1 MVGLVL
7 VSHSRRLAE
16 ATVDLIKRTIGPD
29 ISIAAAGGIGD
40 DRLELGTD
48 ALDIQEAILKVR
60 SPEGVLVLMD
70 MGSAIL
76 SAETAKELVSFEMTD
91 ALVLCS
97 APLVE
102 GSIAAAVQIQIGSAL
117 TDVTAAA
124 QQGLAPKQ
132 EQLADTE
139 PSSQSGISDE
149 RACPPDALRRGEF
162 ISAEGKEIVPS
173 EGKVLEVTIQNE
185 HGIHLRPAA
194 NLIKA
199 LGRFKATVQM
209 ENLSAKRGPIAAKSL
224 VDLGR
229 LQIRQGDQVRFNV
242 TGSDQEAALAAI
254 NALVETNFGD
264 NATPSAKTAPPAGVP
279 ATGQPF
285 PVSAGIAIGHPIFLE
300 QLEPPI
306 PSYAVPDESA
316 ATVEFEKLQGG
327 LNRAEKAFT
336 GRFERLQKQLD
347 PETLGILEAQRLIL
361 SDQTII
367 AEVQKRIHDQHE
379 NAAQAWH
386 TVLTGLATEQEAVSD
401 EYLRARAADFREIRS
416 LVLNELRGDK
426 EKLVLPDNGAKAILV
441 CDELT
446 PSLADTIGSTVI
458 QGVIQLHGG
467 ATSHGAILARALR
480 LPSIGG
486 AAGKGDQ
493 IRRAA
498 VVGFDGEKG
507 TLWINP
513 SPELRTSIEA
523 TQAASRSAFETAL
536 AQSREPAKTKDSL
549 LINIAAN
556 AGSRDDVTSAARYGA
571 DSIGLFRSE
580 FLFQKFDQLPSEEE
594 QLAAYQ
600 DALAPFGS
608 RLVTVRLLDVGGDKP
623 LPFLTVPHEANPF
636 LGVRGLRL
644 LFQNPDFCRTHLRAV
659 LRLAADHQIR
669 ILVPMVTDHSELV
682 QLRKLFEELHQEM
695 VSEKLPHQWPA
706 PIGAMIE
713 TPSAAILADRI
724 AAECDFLS
732 FGTNDLTQYVLC
744 AERGNPALNLYA
756 DALHPA
762 VLRIC
767 QPAIEAAKKRK
778 ISVSVCGEIG
788 SDLAAVPI
796 LLGLG
801 LRDLSVTAA
810 AVPNIKA
817 LVRELD
823 VSQIAPRLAEKFNT
837 FGSAA
842 EVREFGQTV
851 LPSREAAT
859 QQ

>member
-29 ISIAAAGGIGD
+29 ISIAAAGGVGD
-40 DRLELGTD
+40 DRSELGTD

-60 SPEGVLVLMD
+60 SPDGVLVLMD

-91 ALVLCS
+91 PLVLCS

-117 TDVTAAA
+117 TEVTSAA

-132 EQLADTE
+132 EQLADTA
-139 PSSQSGISDE
+139 PPDE
-149 RACPPDALRRGEF
+149 RELIPTE
-162 ISAEGKEIVPS
+162 EKELIPA
-173 EGKVLEVTIQNE
+173 EGKVLEINIQNE
-185 HGIHLRPAA
+185 HGLHLRPAA
-194 NLIKA
+194 NLIKTLA
-199 LGRFKATVQM
+199 PYKATVQI

-224 VDLGR
+224 VDLAR
-229 LQIRQGDQVRFNV
+229 LQIRHGDQVRFNIA
-242 TGSDQEAALAAI
+242 GPDQDAALSAI
-254 NALVETNFGD
+254 NGLVQTNFGD
-264 NATPSAKTAPPAGVP
+264 NAAPAAKTAPRA
-279 ATGQPF
+279 AAGQPF

-306 PSYAVPDESA
+306 PSYTVPDEPA
-316 ATVEFEKLQGG
+316 AAVEFEKLQGA

-336 GRFERLQKQLD
+336 SRFERLQARLD
-347 PETLGILEAQRLIL
+347 PETLAILEAQRLIL
-361 SDQTII
+361 TDQTII
-367 AEVQKRIHDQHE
+367 VEVQNRIHDQHE

-386 TVLTGLATEQEAVSD
+386 TVLTGLAAEQEAVSD

-416 LVLNELRGDK
+416 LVLNELREDK
-426 EKLVLPDNGAKAILV
+426 EKLVLPDNGANAILV

-446 PSLADTIGSTVI
+446 PSLADTIGSTFI
-458 QGVIQLHGG
+458 QGVLQLHGG
-467 ATSHGAILARALR
+467 PTSHGAILARALR

-486 AAGKGDQ
+486 AASAGDQ
-493 IRRAA
+493 IRQAA
-498 VVGFDGEKG
+498 FVAFDGEKG
-507 TLWINP
+507 TLWIDP
-513 SPELRTSIEA
+513 SPELRATIEA
-523 TQAASRSAFETAL
+523 TQAASRSAFESAL
-536 AQSREPAKTKDSL
+536 AQSREPAKTKDGL

-556 AGSRDDVTSAARYGA
+556 AGSKEDVASALRYGA

-594 QLAAYQ
+594 QLSAYQ

-608 RLVTVRLLDVGGDKP
+608 RLITLRLLDIGGDKP

-644 LFQNPDFCRTHLRAV
+644 LFQNPEFCRSHLRAV

-682 QLRKLFEELHQEM
+682 QLRKLFEELHQELI
-695 VSEKLPHQWPA
+695 SENLPHTWPA

-713 TPSAAILADRI
+713 TPSAAILAGQI

-767 QPAIEAAKKRK
+767 QPAIEAAQNRK

-788 SDLAAVPI
+788 SDPEAVPI

-801 LRDLSVTAA
+801 LRDLSVTSA

-823 VSQIAPRLAEKFNT
+823 VSRIATRLAEKFDT
-837 FGSAA
+837 FGTAA
-842 EVREFGQTV
+842 DVREFGKKE
-851 LPSREAAT
+851 LGARI
-859 QQ
+859 

>member
-16 ATVDLIKRTIGPD
+16 AAVDLIKRTIGPD
-29 ISIAAAGGIGD
+29 ISIAAAGGVGD
-40 DRLELGTD
+40 DRSELGTD
-48 ALDIQEAILKVR
+48 ALDIQEAILEVR
-60 SPEGVLVLMD
+60 SPDGVLVLMD

-91 ALVLCS
+91 PLVLCS

-117 TDVTAAA
+117 TEVTAAA

-132 EQLADTE
+132 EQLADTA
-139 PSSQSGISDE
+139 PPDE
-149 RACPPDALRRGEF
+149 RELIPTE
-162 ISAEGKEIVPS
+162 EKELIPA
-173 EGKVLEVTIQNE
+173 EGKVLEINIQNE
-185 HGIHLRPAA
+185 HGLHLRPAA
-194 NLIKA
+194 NLIKTLA
-199 LGRFKATVQM
+199 PYKATVQI

-229 LQIRQGDQVRFNV
+229 LQIRHGDQVRFNIA
-242 TGSDQEAALAAI
+242 GPDQDAALSAI
-254 NALVETNFGD
+254 NGLVQTNFGD
-264 NATPSAKTAPPAGVP
+264 NAAPAAKTAPPAAVP
-279 ATGQPF
+279 AAGEPF

-306 PSYAVPDESA
+306 PSYTVPDQPAASA
-316 ATVEFEKLQGG
+316 EFEKLQGA

-336 GRFERLQKQLD
+336 SRFERLQRQLD
-347 PETLGILEAQRLIL
+347 PETLAILEAQRLIL
-361 SDQTII
+361 TDQTII
-367 AEVQKRIHDQHE
+367 AEVQNRIHDQHE

-386 TVLTGLATEQEAVSD
+386 SVLTGLAAEQEAVSD

-416 LVLNELRGDK
+416 LVLNELREDK
-426 EKLVLPDNGAKAILV
+426 EKLILPDNGANAILV

-458 QGVIQLHGG
+458 QGVLQLHGG
-467 ATSHGAILARALR
+467 PTSHGAILARALR

-486 AAGKGDQ
+486 AASAGSQ
-493 IRRAA
+493 IRQAA
-498 VVGFDGEKG
+498 FVAFDGEKG
-507 TLWINP
+507 TLWIDPN
-513 SPELRTSIEA
+513 PELRATIEA
-523 TQAASRSAFETAL
+523 AQAATRSAFEAAL
-536 AQSREPAKTKDSL
+536 AQSREPAKTKDGL

-556 AGSRDDVTSAARYGA
+556 AGSKDDVASALRYGA

-580 FLFQKFDQLPSEEE
+580 FLFQKFDQLPSEEQ
-594 QLAAYQ
+594 QLSAYQ

-608 RLVTVRLLDVGGDKP
+608 RIVTLRLLDIGGDKP

-636 LGVRGLRL
+636 LGVRGIRL
-644 LFQNPDFCRTHLRAV
+644 LFQNPGFFRSHLRAV
-659 LRLAADHQIR
+659 LRLTADHQIR
-669 ILVPMVTDHSELV
+669 ILVPMVTDRSELV
-682 QLRKLFEELHQEM
+682 QLKQIFEELHQELL
-695 VSEKLPHQWPA
+695 SEKLAHSWPV

-713 TPSAAILADRI
+713 TPSAAILAGQI
-724 AAECDFLS
+724 ARECDFLS

-767 QPAIEAAKKRK
+767 QPAIEAAQNRK
-778 ISVSVCGEIG
+778 ISLSVCGEIG
-788 SDLAAVPI
+788 SDTEAVPI

-823 VSQIAPRLAEKFNT
+823 VSRIATRLAEKFDT
-837 FGSAA
+837 FGTA
-842 EVREFGQTV
+842 
-851 LPSREAAT
+851 P
-859 QQ
+859 

>member
-29 ISIAAAGGIGD
+29 ISIAAAGGVGD
-40 DRLELGTD
+40 DRSELGTD

-60 SPEGVLVLMD
+60 SPDGVLVLMD

-91 ALVLCS
+91 PLVLCS

-102 GSIAAAVQIQIGSAL
+102 GSIAAAVQIQIGSPL
-117 TDVTAAA
+117 TEVTAAA

-132 EQLADTE
+132 EQLADTA
-139 PSSQSGISDE
+139 PSDE
-149 RACPPDALRRGEF
+149 RELTPTEEKEF
-162 ISAEGKEIVPS
+162 IST
-173 EGKVLEVTIQNE
+173 EGKVLEVNIQNE
-185 HGIHLRPAA
+185 HGLHLRPAA
-194 NLIKA
+194 NLIKTLA
-199 LGRFKATVQM
+199 PFKATVQI

-224 VDLGR
+224 VDLAR
-229 LQIRQGDQVRFNV
+229 LQIRHGDQVRFNIA
-242 TGSDQEAALAAI
+242 GPDQDGALSAI
-254 NALVETNFGD
+254 NGLVQTNFGD
-264 NATPSAKTAPPAGVP
+264 NTVPAANTAPPAAVP
-279 ATGQPF
+279 AAGQPF
-285 PVSAGIAIGHPIFLE
+285 PVSTGIAIGHPIFLE
-300 QLEPPI
+300 QLESPI
-306 PSYAVPDESA
+306 PSY
-316 ATVEFEKLQGG
+316 TVTGEPEVSLEFEKLQGA

-336 GRFERLQKQLD
+336 NRFERLQARLD
-347 PETLGILEAQRLIL
+347 PETLAILEAQRLIL
-361 SDQTII
+361 TDQTII
-367 AEVQKRIHDQHE
+367 AEVQNRIHDQHE

-386 TVLTGLATEQEAVSD
+386 TVLTGLAAEQEAVSD

-416 LVLNELRGDK
+416 LVLNELREDK
-426 EKLVLPDNGAKAILV
+426 EKLVLPDNGANAILV

-458 QGVIQLHGG
+458 QGVLQLHGG
-467 ATSHGAILARALR
+467 PTSHGAILARALR

-486 AAGKGDQ
+486 AASAGNQ
-493 IRRAA
+493 IRQAA
-498 VVGFDGEKG
+498 FVAFDGEKG
-507 TLWINP
+507 TLWIDP
-513 SPELRTSIEA
+513 SPELRATIEA
-523 TQAASRSAFETAL
+523 AQAASRSAFEAAL

-556 AGSRDDVTSAARYGA
+556 AGSREDVASGLRYGA

-594 QLAAYQ
+594 QLSAYQ

-608 RLVTVRLLDVGGDKP
+608 RLVTLRLLDIGGDKP

-644 LFQNPDFCRTHLRAV
+644 LFQNPEFCWSHLRAV

-682 QLRKLFEELHQEM
+682 QLRKLFEELHQELI
-695 VSEKLPHQWPA
+695 SEKLPHTWPA

-713 TPSAAILADRI
+713 TPAAAILACQI

-767 QPAIEAAKKRK
+767 QPAIEAARNRK

-788 SDLAAVPI
+788 SDPEAVPI

-801 LRDLSVTAA
+801 LRDLSVTSA
-810 AVPNIKA
+810 AVPSIKA

-823 VSQIAPRLAEKFNT
+823 VSRIATRLVEKFDT
-837 FGSAA
+837 FGTAA
-842 EVREFGQTV
+842 DVREFGRMV
-851 LPSREAAT
+851 VSEARIANRP
-859 QQ
+859 

>member
-16 ATVDLIKRTIGPD
+16 AIVDLIKRTIGPD
-29 ISIAAAGGIGD
+29 IPIAPAGGVGD
-40 DRLELGTD
+40 DRSELGTD

-91 ALVLCS
+91 PLVLCS

-117 TDVTAAA
+117 TEVTAAA

-132 EQLADTE
+132 EQLADTAP
-139 PSSQSGISDE
+139 PSQPARSHEQELVSKQ
-149 RACPPDALRRGEF
+149 
-162 ISAEGKEIVPS
+162 GKE
-173 EGKVLEVTIQNE
+173 LEVTIRNE
-185 HGIHLRPAA
+185 HGLHLRPAA
-194 NLIKA
+194 NLIKTLA
-199 LGRFKATVQM
+199 PFKATVQI

-224 VDLGR
+224 VDLAR
-229 LQIRQGDQVRFNV
+229 LQVRQGDQVRFSIA
-242 TGSDQEAALAAI
+242 GLDQEAAISAI
-254 NALVETNFGD
+254 NGLVQTNFGD
-264 NATPSAKTAPPAGVP
+264 NAAPATKAPPP
-279 ATGQPF
+279 AAIPTTGQPF

-306 PSYAVPDESA
+306 PSYAVPDEPA
-316 ATVEFEKLQGG
+316 TTVEFEKLQGA

-336 GRFERLQKQLD
+336 SRFERLRATLD
-347 PETLGILEAQRLIL
+347 SETSAILEAQRLIL
-361 SDQTII
+361 TDQTII
-367 AEVQKRIHDQHE
+367 AEVQKRFHDQHE

-386 TVLTGLATEQEAVSD
+386 AVLTGLAAEQEAISD

-416 LVLNELRGDK
+416 LVLNELREHT
-426 EKLVLPDNGAKAILV
+426 EKMALPDNGANAVLV
-441 CDELT
+441 CYELT
-446 PSLADTIGSTVI
+446 PSLADTIGSTAI
-458 QGVIQLHGG
+458 QGVLQLHGG
-467 ATSHGAILARALR
+467 PTSHGAILARALR

-486 AAGKGDQ
+486 VANAADQ
-493 IRRAA
+493 IRHAA
-498 VVGFDGEKG
+498 YIAFDGEKG
-507 TLWINP
+507 TLWIDP
-513 SPELRTSIEA
+513 SPEIRANIEA
-523 TQAASRSAFETAL
+523 AQAASRSAFEVAL
-536 AQSREPAKTKDSL
+536 SQSREPAKTKDGL

-556 AGSRDDVTSAARYGA
+556 AGSREDVVAALYYGA

-594 QLAAYQ
+594 QLSAYQ

-608 RLVTVRLLDVGGDKP
+608 RVVTLRLLDIGGDKP
-623 LPFLTVPHEANPF
+623 LAFLAVPHEANPF
-636 LGVRGLRL
+636 LGVRGIRL
-644 LFQNPDFCRTHLRAV
+644 LFQNQEFFRSHLRAI

-682 QLRKLFEELHQEM
+682 QLRKLFEELHQEL
-695 VSEKLPHQWPA
+695 VSEKLPHTWPA
-706 PIGAMIE
+706 PTGAMIE
-713 TPSAAILADRI
+713 TPSAAILAGQI
-724 AAECDFLS
+724 AAECNFLS

-744 AERGNPALNLYA
+744 AERGNPALNQYA
-756 DALHPA
+756 DALHPS
-762 VLRIC
+762 VLRVC
-767 QPAIEAAKKRK
+767 QPAIEAARSRN

-788 SDLAAVPI
+788 SDLEAVPI

-817 LVRELD
+817 LIRELD
-823 VSQIAPRLAEKFNT
+823 VAQIATRLAERFSNFRTAEDVRAFAKT
-837 FGSAA
+837 LAA
-842 EVREFGQTV
+842 LRE
-851 LPSREAAT
+851 
-859 QQ
+859 

>member
-16 ATVDLIKRTIGPD
+16 ATVDLIKRTVGPD
-29 ISIAAAGGIGD
+29 IPIVAAGGVGD
-40 DRLELGTD
+40 DRSELGTD

-60 SPEGVLVLMD
+60 SPEGVVVLMD

-91 ALVLCS
+91 PLVLCS

-117 TDVTAAA
+117 TEVTVAA

-132 EQLADTE
+132 DQLGDTT
-139 PSSQSGISDE
+139 PAQPARSDE
-149 RACPPDALRRGEF
+149 VELIPT
-162 ISAEGKEIVPS
+162 EGKE
-173 EGKVLEVTIQNE
+173 LEVTVRNE
-185 HGIHLRPAA
+185 HGLHLRPAA

-199 LGRFKATVQM
+199 LGPFKATVQL
-209 ENLSAKRGPIAAKSL
+209 ENLSGKKGPIAAKSL
-224 VDLGR
+224 VDLAR
-229 LQIRQGDQVRFNV
+229 LQVRQGDQVRFKV
-242 TGSDQEAALAAI
+242 SGPDEEAALSAI
-254 NALVETNFGD
+254 KGLVQSNFGESASPVAKAPQPA
-264 NATPSAKTAPPAGVP
+264 AT
-279 ATGQPF
+279 ATDQPF

-306 PSYAVPDESA
+306 PSYAVPDDSG
-316 ATVEFEKLQGG
+316 VRLEFEKLQGA
-327 LNRAEKAFT
+327 LNRAEKTFAS
-336 GRFERLQKQLD
+336 RFERLRPTLD
-347 PETLGILEAQRLIL
+347 PETLAILEAQRLIL
-361 SDQTII
+361 TDQTII
-367 AEVQKRIHDQHE
+367 AEVQTRVRDQHE

-386 TVLTGLATEQEAVSD
+386 TVLTGLAAEQEAVPD

-416 LVLNELRGDK
+416 LVLNELREHT
-426 EKLVLPDNGAKAILV
+426 EKMILPDNGVNAILV

-446 PSLADTIGSTVI
+446 PSLADTIGSTSI
-458 QGVIQLHGG
+458 QGVLQLHGG

-486 AAGKGDQ
+486 VASAADQ
-493 IRRAA
+493 IRRADYVA
-498 VVGFDGEKG
+498 FDGEKG

-513 SPELRTSIEA
+513 SPEIRTNIEA
-523 TQAASRSAFETAL
+523 ARAASRTAFELAL
-536 AQSREPAKTKDSL
+536 SQSREQAKTKDTL
-549 LINIAAN
+549 VINIAAN
-556 AGSRDDVTSAARYGA
+556 AGSKEDVTAALRYGA

-580 FLFQKFDQLPSEEE
+580 FLFQKFDQLPSEAE
-594 QLAAYQ
+594 QLSVYQ
-600 DALAPFGS
+600 DALSPFGK
-608 RLVTVRLLDVGGDKP
+608 RLVTLRLLDIGGDKP

-636 LGVRGLRL
+636 LGVRGIRL
-644 LFQNPDFCRTHLRAV
+644 LFQNPQFLRSHLRAV
-659 LRLAADHQIR
+659 LRLAAEFQIR

-682 QLRKLFEELHQEM
+682 QLRKLFGELHQELT
-695 VSEKLPHQWPA
+695 SEKVLHTWPA

-713 TPSAAILADRI
+713 TPSAAILAGQI

-767 QPAIEAAKKRK
+767 QPAIQAGHNRK

-788 SDLAAVPI
+788 SDPEAVPI

-823 VSQIAPRLAEKFNT
+823 VSQIAPRLAEKLDT
-837 FGSAA
+837 FGTAE
-842 EVREFGQTV
+842 EVRVFGKELV
-851 LPSREAAT
+851 GRGEARIANSR
-859 QQ
+859 

>member
-16 ATVDLIKRTIGPD
+16 AAVDLIKRTIGPD
-29 ISIAAAGGIGD
+29 IPMTAAGGVGD
-40 DRLELGTD
+40 DRSQLGTD

-60 SPEGVLVLMD
+60 SSDGVLILMD

-91 ALVLCS
+91 PLVLCS

-117 TDVTAAA
+117 NEVTAAA

-132 EQLADTE
+132 EQLDDTA
-139 PSSQSGISDE
+139 PSSEQASDE
-149 RACPPDALRRGEF
+149 QKLIPTERIELA
-162 ISAEGKEIVPS
+162 
-173 EGKVLEVTIQNE
+173 VTVRNE
-185 HGIHLRPAA
+185 HGLHLRPAA
-194 NLIKA
+194 KLIKA
-199 LGRFKATVQM
+199 LAPFKATVQI

-224 VDLGR
+224 VDLAR
-229 LQIRQGDQVRFNV
+229 LQVRQGDQVRFSIS
-242 TGSDQEAALAAI
+242 GLDQEAAISAI
-254 NALVETNFGD
+254 NGLVQTNFGD
-264 NATPSAKTAPPAGVP
+264 NAAPAAQAPPAAASP
-279 ATGQPF
+279 TTDQPF

-306 PSYAVPDESA
+306 PSYVVPDESA
-316 ATVEFEKLQGG
+316 AKIEFEKLQGA

-336 GRFERLQKQLD
+336 SRFERLRTTLD
-347 PETLGILEAQRLIL
+347 PETVSILEAQRLIL
-361 SDQTII
+361 TDQTII
-367 AEVQKRIHDQHE
+367 SEVQKRIHDQYE

-386 TVLTGLATEQEAVSD
+386 TVLTGLAAEQESVSD

-416 LVLNELRGDK
+416 LVLTELQEET
-426 EKLVLPDNGAKAILV
+426 EKMVLPDNGANAVLV

-446 PSLADTIGSTVI
+446 PSLADTIGSTAI
-458 QGVIQLHGG
+458 QGVLQLHGG

-486 AAGKGDQ
+486 AASAIDQ

-498 VVGFDGEKG
+498 YVAFDGEKG
-507 TLWINP
+507 TLWIEP
-513 SPELRTSIEA
+513 SPEVRATIEA
-523 TQAASRSAFETAL
+523 TQAASRSAFEVAL
-536 AQSREPAKTKDSL
+536 SQSREPAKTKDGL
-549 LINIAAN
+549 VINIAAN
-556 AGSRDDVTSAARYGA
+556 AGSKEDVAAAVRYGA

-580 FLFQKFDQLPSEEE
+580 FLFQKFHQVPSEEE
-594 QLAAYQ
+594 QLSAYQ
-600 DALAPFGS
+600 DALSSFGS
-608 RLVTVRLLDVGGDKP
+608 RVVTLRLLDIGGDKP

-636 LGVRGLRL
+636 LGVRGIRL
-644 LFQNPDFCRTHLRAV
+644 LFQNPQFLRSHLRAV
-659 LRLAADHQIR
+659 LRLAASYQIR
-669 ILVPMVTDHSELV
+669 ILVPMVTDQSELV
-682 QLRKLFEELHQEM
+682 HLRKLFGKLHHELT
-695 VSEKLPHQWPA
+695 SEKLSHTWPA

-713 TPSAAILADRI
+713 TPSAAILAGQI
-724 AAECDFLS
+724 ATECDFLS

-767 QPAIEAAKKRK
+767 QPAIEAARNRS

-788 SDLAAVPI
+788 SDPEAVPI

-823 VSQIAPRLAEKFNT
+823 VAQIATRLAARFSNFQTAE
-837 FGSAA
+837 
-842 EVREFGQTV
+842 EVREFAKALAGQGAN
-851 LPSREAAT
+851 SK
-859 QQ
+859 

>member
-29 ISIAAAGGIGD
+29 ISIAAAGGVGD
-40 DRLELGTD
+40 DRSELGTD

-91 ALVLCS
+91 PLVLCS

-117 TDVTAAA
+117 PEVTAAA

-132 EQLADTE
+132 EQLADTA
-139 PSSQSGISDE
+139 PSSQPGTSDE
-149 RACPPDALRRGEF
+149 RELIPT
-162 ISAEGKEIVPS
+162 EGKELIS
-173 EGKVLEVTIQNE
+173 AEGKVLEVTIRNE
-185 HGIHLRPAA
+185 HGLHLRPAA
-194 NLIKA
+194 NLIKTLA
-199 LGRFKATVQM
+199 PFKATIQI

-224 VDLGR
+224 VNLAR
-229 LQIRQGDQVRFNV
+229 LQVRQGDQVRFSV
-242 TGSDQEAALAAI
+242 AGSDQESALSAI
-254 NALVETNFGD
+254 NGLVQTNFGD
-264 NATPSAKTAPPAGVP
+264 NAAPAAKTAPPAAVP
-279 ATGQPF
+279 TTGRPF
-285 PVSAGIAIGHPIFLE
+285 PVSAGMAIGHPIFLE

-306 PSYAVPDESA
+306 PSYAVSDEPA
-316 ATVEFEKLQGG
+316 AAIEFEKLQGA

-336 GRFERLQKQLD
+336 SRFERLQATLD
-347 PETLGILEAQRLIL
+347 PETLAILEAQRLIL
-361 SDQTII
+361 TDQTII

-386 TVLTGLATEQEAVSD
+386 AVLTGLAAEQEAVSD

-416 LVLNELRGDK
+416 LVVSELREDK
-426 EKLVLPDNGAKAILV
+426 EKLVLPDNGANAILV

-446 PSLADTIGSTVI
+446 PSLADIIGSTGI
-458 QGVIQLHGG
+458 QGVLQLHGG

-486 AAGKGDQ
+486 AASAGDQ
-493 IRRAA
+493 IRHAA
-498 VVGFDGEKG
+498 YIAFDGEKG
-507 TLWINP
+507 TLWIDP
-513 SPELRTSIEA
+513 SPELRATIEA
-523 TQAASRSAFETAL
+523 SQAASQSAFEAAL
-536 AQSREPAKTKDSL
+536 SQSREPATTKDGL
-549 LINIAAN
+549 LINISAN
-556 AGSRDDVTSAARYGA
+556 AGSREDVASALRYGA

-580 FLFQKFDQLPSEEE
+580 FLFQKFDQLPSEEK
-594 QLAAYQ
+594 QLSAYQ

-608 RLVTVRLLDVGGDKP
+608 RVVTLRLLDIGGDKP

-636 LGVRGLRL
+636 LGVRGIRL
-644 LFQNPDFCRTHLRAV
+644 LFQNPEFCRSHLRAV
-659 LRLAADHQIR
+659 LRLTADHHIR
-669 ILVPMVTDHSELV
+669 ILVPMVTDRAELV
-682 QLRKLFEELHQEM
+682 QLRKLFEELHQELI
-695 VSEKLPHQWPA
+695 SEKLPHKWAA

-713 TPSAAILADRI
+713 TPSAAILASQI

-767 QPAIEAAKKRK
+767 QPAIEAAQNRK
-778 ISVSVCGEIG
+778 IKISVCGEIG
-788 SDLAAVPI
+788 SDLEAVPI

-823 VSQIAPRLAEKFNT
+823 VSRIATRLAETFDT
-837 FGSAA
+837 FGAA
-842 EVREFGQTV
+842 ADVREFGKTF
-851 LPSREAAT
+851 L
-859 QQ
+859 

>member
-29 ISIAAAGGIGD
+29 ISIAAAGGVGD
-40 DRLELGTD
+40 DRSELGTD

-91 ALVLCS
+91 PLVLCS

-117 TDVTAAA
+117 PEVTAAA

-132 EQLADTE
+132 EQLADTA
-139 PSSQSGISDE
+139 PSSQPETSDE
-149 RACPPDALRRGEF
+149 RELIPT
-162 ISAEGKEIVPS
+162 EGKDIVS
-173 EGKVLEVTIQNE
+173 TEGKVLEVTIRNE
-185 HGIHLRPAA
+185 HGLHLRPAA
-194 NLIKA
+194 NLIKTLA
-199 LGRFKATVQM
+199 PFKATVQI

-224 VDLGR
+224 VNLAR
-229 LQIRQGDQVRFNV
+229 LQVRQGDQVRFSV
-242 TGSDQEAALAAI
+242 AGSDQESALSAI
-254 NALVETNFGD
+254 NGLVQTNFGD
-264 NATPSAKTAPPAGVP
+264 NAGPASKTALPAAVP
-279 ATGQPF
+279 AAGQPF

-306 PSYAVPDESA
+306 PSYAVPDEPA
-316 ATVEFEKLQGG
+316 ATVELEKLQSA

-336 GRFERLQKQLD
+336 SRFERLQAQLD
-347 PETLGILEAQRLIL
+347 PETLAILEAQRLIL
-361 SDQTII
+361 TDQTII

-386 TVLTGLATEQEAVSD
+386 TVLTGLAAEQEAVSD

-416 LVLNELRGDK
+416 LVLSELREDK
-426 EKLVLPDNGAKAILV
+426 EKLVLPGNGANAILV

-446 PSLADTIGSTVI
+446 PSLADTIGSTEI
-458 QGVIQLHGG
+458 QGVLQLHGG

-480 LPSIGG
+480 LPSIAG
-486 AAGKGDQ
+486 AASAGDQ
-493 IRRAA
+493 LRRAA
-498 VVGFDGEKG
+498 YIAFDGEKG
-507 TLWINP
+507 ALWIDP
-513 SPELRTSIEA
+513 SPELRATIEA
-523 TQAASRSAFETAL
+523 AQAAGRSAFEAAL
-536 AQSREPAKTKDSL
+536 SQSREPAKTKDGL

-556 AGSRDDVTSAARYGA
+556 AGSREDVASALRYGA

-600 DALAPFGS
+600 DALTPFGS
-608 RLVTVRLLDVGGDKP
+608 RLVTLRLLDIGGDKP

-636 LGVRGLRL
+636 LGVRGIRL
-644 LFQNPDFCRTHLRAV
+644 LFQNPEFCRAHLRAV

-669 ILVPMVTDHSELV
+669 ILVPMVTDHSELI
-682 QLRKLFEELHQEM
+682 QLRKLFEELHQEL
-695 VSEKLPHQWPA
+695 VSKKLPHTWPA

-713 TPSAAILADRI
+713 TPSAAVLAAQI

-767 QPAIEAAKKRK
+767 QPAIEAAQNRK
-778 ISVSVCGEIG
+778 IKISVCGEIG
-788 SDLAAVPI
+788 SDPEAVPI
-796 LLGLG
+796 LVGLG

-810 AVPNIKA
+810 SVPNIKA
-817 LVRELD
+817 LVRTLD
-823 VSQIAPRLAEKFNT
+823 VSRIAPSLAEKFDT
-837 FGSAA
+837 FGTAA
-842 EVREFGQTV
+842 DVRAFGKKE
-851 LPSREAAT
+851 LGAGI
-859 QQ
+859 

>member
-16 ATVDLIKRTIGPD
+16 AAVDLIKRTIGPD

-40 DRLELGTD
+40 DRSELGTD

-91 ALVLCS
+91 PLILCS

-117 TDVTAAA
+117 AEVTAAA

-132 EQLADTE
+132 EQLADT
-139 PSSQSGISDE
+139 GTVDE
-149 RACPPDALRRGEF
+149 RELNPTAGIPTG
-162 ISAEGKEIVPS
+162 GKE
-173 EGKVLEVTIQNE
+173 LEVTIQNQ
-185 HGIHLRPAA
+185 HGLHLRPAA
-194 NLIKA
+194 NLIKTLA
-199 LGRFKATVQM
+199 PFKATVQI
-209 ENLSAKRGPIAAKSL
+209 ENRSAKRGPIAAKSL
-224 VDLGR
+224 VDLAR
-229 LQIRQGDQVRFNV
+229 LQVRRGDQVRF
-242 TGSDQEAALAAI
+242 TIAGLDEEAALSAI
-254 NALVETNFGD
+254 NGLIKTNFGD
-264 NATPSAKTAPPAGVP
+264 NAAPETKTSAPA
-279 ATGQPF
+279 AARTTGQPF

-300 QLEPPI
+300 HLEPPI
-306 PSYAVPDESA
+306 PSYTVADKAAVS
-316 ATVEFEKLQGG
+316 VEFEKLQGG
-327 LNRAEKAFT
+327 LDRAERAFND
-336 GRFERLQKQLD
+336 RFERLRATLD
-347 PETLGILEAQRLIL
+347 PETLAILEAQRLIL
-361 SDQTII
+361 TDQTVI
-367 AEVQKRIHDQHE
+367 AEVQKRIQDQHE
-379 NAAQAWH
+379 NATQAWH
-386 TVLTGLATEQEAVSD
+386 TVLTGLAAEQEAVAD

-416 LVLNELRGDK
+416 LVVNALREDT
-426 EKLVLPDNGAKAILV
+426 EKLVLADNGANAVLV

-446 PSLADTIGSTVI
+446 PSLADTIGSTAI
-458 QGVIQLHGG
+458 QGVVQLHGG

-486 AAGKGDQ
+486 AASAGNQ
-493 IRRAA
+493 IRQAA
-498 VVGFDGEKG
+498 CVAFDGEKG
-507 TLWINP
+507 TLWIDP
-513 SPELRTSIEA
+513 SPEVRANIEA
-523 TQAASRSAFETAL
+523 TQALSRSAFEVAL
-536 AQSREPAKTKDSL
+536 SQSREPAKTKDGL

-556 AGSRDDVTSAARYGA
+556 AGSREDVTAALRYGA

-594 QLAAYQ
+594 QLSTYQ

-608 RLVTVRLLDVGGDKP
+608 RTVTLRLLDIGGDKP

-636 LGVRGLRL
+636 LGVRGIRL
-644 LFQNPDFCRTHLRAV
+644 LFQNPEFLRSHLRAV
-659 LRLAADHQIR
+659 LRLTADHQIR
-669 ILVPMVTDHSELV
+669 ILVPMVTDASELV
-682 QLRKLFEELHQEM
+682 KLKKIFEELNQELL
-695 VSEKLPHQWPA
+695 SEKLAHSWPV

-713 TPSAAILADRI
+713 TPSAAILADQI
-724 AAECDFLS
+724 ASECDFLS

-762 VLRIC
+762 VLKIC
-767 QPAIEAAKKRK
+767 QPAIEAAHHRK

-788 SDLAAVPI
+788 SDPEAVPI

-817 LVRELD
+817 LARELD
-823 VSQIAPRLAEKFNT
+823 VAHIATRLLEKLDT
-837 FGSAA
+837 FVTAA
-842 EVREFGQTV
+842 DVREFGQKE
-851 LPSREAAT
+851 LGARS
-859 QQ
+859 

>member
-29 ISIAAAGGIGD
+29 ISIAAAGGVGD
-40 DRLELGTD
+40 DRSDLGTD

-91 ALVLCS
+91 PLVLCS

-117 TDVTAAA
+117 PEVTTAA

-132 EQLADTE
+132 EQLADTVP
-139 PSSQSGISDE
+139 PSQPALPDEQELIPTGGIST
-149 RACPPDALRRGEF
+149 
-162 ISAEGKEIVPS
+162 

-185 HGIHLRPAA
+185 HGLHLRPAA
-194 NLIKA
+194 NLIKTLA
-199 LGRFKATVQM
+199 PFKATVQIQ
-209 ENLSAKRGPIAAKSL
+209 NLSAKRGPIAAKSL
-224 VDLGR
+224 VDLAR
-229 LQIRQGDQVRFNV
+229 LQVRRGDQVRFSV
-242 TGSDQEAALAAI
+242 AGSDQESALAAI
-254 NALVETNFGD
+254 NGLVQTNFGD
-264 NATPSAKTAPPAGVP
+264 NATPAAKTAPPAAVP
-279 ATGQPF
+279 PTGQPF
-285 PVSAGIAIGHPIFLE
+285 PVSAGIAIGRPIFLE
-300 QLEPPI
+300 QLEPPV
-306 PSYAVPDESA
+306 PSYAVADESA
-316 ATVEFEKLQGG
+316 AAIEFEKLQGA

-336 GRFERLQKQLD
+336 NRFERLQTTLD
-347 PETLGILEAQRLIL
+347 PETLAILEAQRLIL
-361 SDQTII
+361 TDQTVI

-386 TVLTGLATEQEAVSD
+386 SVLSGLAAEQEAVSD

-416 LVLNELRGDK
+416 LVLSELREDK
-426 EKLVLPDNGAKAILV
+426 EKLVLPDNGANAILV

-458 QGVIQLHGG
+458 QGVLQLHGG
-467 ATSHGAILARALR
+467 TTSHGAILARALR

-486 AAGKGDQ
+486 AASAGDQ

-498 VVGFDGEKG
+498 YIAFDGEKG
-507 TLWINP
+507 TLWIEP
-513 SPELRTSIEA
+513 SPELRASIEA
-523 TQAASRSAFETAL
+523 AQAASRSAFEAAL
-536 AQSREPAKTKDSL
+536 SQSREPAKTKDDL
-549 LINIAAN
+549 PINIAAN
-556 AGSRDDVTSAARYGA
+556 AGSREDVASAVRYGA

-594 QLAAYQ
+594 QLCAYQ

-608 RLVTVRLLDVGGDKP
+608 QLVTLRLLDIGGDKP
-623 LPFLTVPHEANPF
+623 LPFLAVPHEANPF

-644 LFQNPDFCRTHLRAV
+644 LFQNPDFCRSHLRAV
-659 LRLAADHQIR
+659 LRLAADHQVR

-682 QLRKLFEELHQEM
+682 QLRRLFEDLHQEL
-695 VSEKLPHQWPA
+695 VSEKLPHTWPA

-713 TPSAAILADRI
+713 TPSAAILADQI

-767 QPAIEAAKKRK
+767 QPAIEAAQKRK

-788 SDLAAVPI
+788 SDLEAVPI

-823 VSQIAPRLAEKFNT
+823 VSQIATRLAETFDT
-837 FGSAA
+837 FGTAA
-842 EVREFGQTV
+842 DVREFGKKE
-851 LPSREAAT
+851 LGARI
-859 QQ
+859 

>member
-1 MVGLVL
+1 MLGLVL

-29 ISIAAAGGIGD
+29 IPIVAAGGIGH
-40 DRLELGTD
+40 DRSELGTD

-91 ALVLCS
+91 PLVLCS

-117 TDVTAAA
+117 AEVTSAA

-132 EQLADTE
+132 EQLADTT
-139 PSSQSGISDE
+139 PSGPARSDE
-149 RACPPDALRRGEF
+149 QELVSTGR
-162 ISAEGKEIVPS
+162 KE
-173 EGKVLEVTIQNE
+173 LEVTIRNE
-185 HGIHLRPAA
+185 HGLHLRPAA
-194 NLIKA
+194 NLIKTLA
-199 LGRFKATVQM
+199 PFKATVQI
-209 ENLSAKRGPIAAKSL
+209 ENLSAKRGPTAAKSL
-224 VDLGR
+224 VDLAR
-229 LQIRQGDQVRFNV
+229 LQVRQGDQVRFSIA
-242 TGSDQEAALAAI
+242 GPDQEAAISAI
-254 NALVETNFGD
+254 NELVQSDFGD
-264 NATPSAKTAPPAGVP
+264 RATPTAKAPPP
-279 ATGQPF
+279 ATVTTTDQPF

-306 PSYAVPDESA
+306 PSYPVPDEPA
-316 ATVEFEKLQGG
+316 ATAEFEKLQRA
-327 LNRAEKAFT
+327 LNRAEQAFT
-336 GRFERLQKQLD
+336 SRFERLRSTLD
-347 PETLGILEAQRLIL
+347 PETLAILEAQRLIL
-361 SDQTII
+361 TDETII
-367 AEVQKRIHDQHE
+367 ADVQGRIHTQHE

-386 TVLTGLATEQEAVSD
+386 AVLTGLAAEQAAAPD

-416 LVLNELRGDK
+416 LVLNELQERT
-426 EKLVLPDNGAKAILV
+426 EKMVLPDNGANAILV

-446 PSLADTIGSTVI
+446 PSLADSIGSTAI

-480 LPSIGG
+480 LPAIGG
-486 AAGKGDQ
+486 AASSADP

-498 VVGFDGEKG
+498 YVAFDGEKG
-507 TLWINP
+507 TLWIDP
-513 SPELRTSIEA
+513 SSEIRTAIEA
-523 TQAASRSAFETAL
+523 GQAASRTAFEAAL
-536 AQSREPAKTKDSL
+536 SKSRELAKTKDGL
-549 LINIAAN
+549 VINIAAN
-556 AGSRDDVTSAARYGA
+556 AGSKEDVAAALRYGA

-580 FLFQKFDQLPSEEE
+580 FLFQKFDQLPSEAE
-594 QLAAYQ
+594 QLSAYQ
-600 DALAPFGS
+600 DALSPFGS
-608 RLVTVRLLDVGGDKP
+608 RVVTLRLLDIGGDKP

-636 LGVRGLRL
+636 LGVRGIRL
-644 LFQNPDFCRTHLRAV
+644 LFQNPQFLRSHLRAV
-659 LRLAADHQIR
+659 LRLASDYQIR
-669 ILVPMVTDHSELV
+669 ILIPMVTDQSELV
-682 QLRKLFEELHQEM
+682 QLRELFGELHQELT
-695 VSEKLPHQWPA
+695 SEKLPHTWPA

-713 TPSAAILADRI
+713 TPSAAILAEKI
-724 AAECDFLS
+724 AAESDFLS

-767 QPAIEAAKKRK
+767 QPAIEAAHHRN

-788 SDLAAVPI
+788 SDPEGVPI

-823 VSQIAPRLAEKFNT
+823 VSQIATRLAERFSDFRT
-837 FGSAA
+837 AQD
-842 EVREFGQTV
+842 VREFSKKELESSV
-851 LPSREAAT
+851 LSHK
-859 QQ
+859 